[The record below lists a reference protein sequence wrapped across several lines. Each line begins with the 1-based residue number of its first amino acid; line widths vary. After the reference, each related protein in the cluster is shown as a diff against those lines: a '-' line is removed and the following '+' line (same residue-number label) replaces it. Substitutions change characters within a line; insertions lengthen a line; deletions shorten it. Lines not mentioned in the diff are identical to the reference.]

1 MAEQNFQNH
10 TRVVPQY
17 IGGLLVLLVN
27 VLWHGYLLVQGVNA
41 NSVMALVVAT
51 ALFVVA
57 LSLRGQVLTVQDR
70 VIRLESRL
78 RMREVLPADLAAR
91 ASELPIKHLVAIRFA
106 SDAEMPELVRDVLE
120 RKLTTPKE
128 IKQAV
133 KQWQADH
140 LRA

>member
-17 IGGLLVLLVN
+17 IGGLLVLLAN
-27 VLWHGYLLVQGVNA
+27 VAWSGYLLFQGVTGS
-41 NSVMALVVAT
+41 SVMTLLVAV
-51 ALFVVA
+51 ALFIVA

-70 VIRLESRL
+70 VIRLECRL
-78 RMREVLPADLAAR
+78 RMREVLPAELAGR
-91 ASELPIKHLVAIRFA
+91 AAGLSVKQLVAIRFA
-106 SDAEMPELVRDVLE
+106 SDEELPELVRDVLDG
-120 RKLTTPKE
+120 KVTAPKA